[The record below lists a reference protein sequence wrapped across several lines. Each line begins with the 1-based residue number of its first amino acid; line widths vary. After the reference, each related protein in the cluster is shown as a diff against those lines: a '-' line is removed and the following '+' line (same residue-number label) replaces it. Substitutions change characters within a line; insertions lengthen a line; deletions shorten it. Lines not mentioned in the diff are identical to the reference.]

1 MQNTLSRS
9 GAALATGRN
18 AAPRVVSI
26 DIFRGLNI
34 LMMIFVDNLGL
45 VVGLPWWTNHMPRE
59 ANGMTYVDMVFPA
72 FLFLM
77 GMSIPLSIRSRTEK
91 GQTFYQVCLHV
102 VARSLSL
109 VVLGLFIANAPQVDA
124 AHTGISE
131 AWWASL
137 GFIAIG

>member
-26 DIFRGLNI
+26 DIFRGLNV

-45 VVGLPWWTNHMPRE
+45 VVGLPLWTNHVPRDV
-59 ANGMTYVDMVFPA
+59 NGMTYVDMVFPA

-77 GMSIPLSIRSRTEK
+77 GMSIPMSVDARFARDERK
-91 GQTFYQVCLHV
+91 GKIWAHV
-102 VARSLSL
+102 IARSLML
-109 VVLGLFIANAPQVDA
+109 VAMGLFVANAP
-124 AHTGISE
+124 
-131 AWWASL
+131 
-137 GFIAIG
+137 